1 VKLRPD
7 APIHLMMPAP
17 LAGGYNDEYK
27 VCLCRGFKYGDRK
40 TTKRER
46 ATCPECRE
54 RLMTIMQAA
63 ASKDL
68 TGEKP

>member
-7 APIHLMMPAP
+7 APIHLMLLKISHARM
-17 LAGGYNDEYK
+17 
-27 VCLCRGFKYGDRK
+27 VCLCENFKYGDRK

-46 ATCPECRE
+46 MTCPECRE

-68 TGEKP
+68 TGVKP